1 MTETITCALP
11 SAEEHAEENHRITE
25 VIDSYY
31 AMDPDVPS
39 PKGRPSKRTPER
51 VAILLDFIRQGNEV
65 WTACTAA
72 QINPVTFRRWVRD
85 NEEFRQAVALAEAE
99 AEISAVETIVRA
111 KKTNWRAAAFWL
123 ERRRAETWGRSDR
136 LRVEASLPIEDPL
149 NQPSLPPTVSAEALA
164 ELEDSE

>member
-1 MTETITCALP
+1 METITCALP
-11 SAEEHAEENHRITE
+11 STEEHAEENHRINE

-51 VAILLDFIRQGNEV
+51 VAILLDFIRQGNEI

-85 NEEFRQAVALAEAE
+85 NEDFRAAVALAEAE
-99 AEISAVETIVRA
+99 AETSAVETVRRA
-111 KKTNWRAAAFWL
+111 MKTNWRAAGFWL
-123 ERRRAETWGRSDR
+123 ERRRAETWGKSDR
-136 LRVEASLPIEDPL
+136 LRVEASLPEESPL
-149 NQPSLPPTVSAEALA
+149 DQPLRSPALSAEALA
-164 ELEDSE
+164 ELDDSE